1 MVQHKTQTG
10 QTSLTLTAHCYRLRQ
25 VVHCH
30 SNDIHDRC
38 RLALRKAA
46 QVSGQGTYTAMW
58 DMPPSYSEEYVA
70 EAIYC
75 DLTVL
80 PTLNLPQG
88 QPSGFL
94 MRDLFQGLLATMHE
108 AQR

>member
-10 QTSLTLTAHCYRLRQ
+10 QSSLTLTAHCYRLRQ
-25 VVHCH
+25 VVQCH
-30 SNDIHDRC
+30 SSDIHERC

-46 QVSGQGTYTAMW
+46 QVSGQGTYTEMW
-58 DMPPSYSEEYVA
+58 DMPPSYSEEYAA
-70 EAIYC
+70 EPINC

-80 PTLNLPQG
+80 TALTLPQG
-88 QPSGFL
+88 QPSGL
-94 MRDLFQGLLATMHE
+94 LTRGWFQGLLATMHE